1 MASGARVSRR
11 PATTEARATLVR
23 TWDDRQG
30 QARRI
35 LGRLVASSAERGL
48 RPLEAKRPRSGVSD
62 YCETWLARR
71 KALGVGMV
79 NKERRCLELYALD
92 ASAGCPSARSAPRTF
107 AASLMKRSRAGS
119 SAPRS
124 RTSTERSRALF
135 RAAHAD
141 ELIDQNPVAVVRVPK
156 VRTVRKERAI
166 LTDAEFARF
175 IACAEVDLELRMLSL
190 VARCEGGMRTG
201 DLHRWDWSQID
212 LMTFAECI
220 IPRAKTGTP
229 QTLCI
234 PGALAPFLRDW
245 WERAGRPESGPVF
258 PARLGKRAG
267 QEKRPLTSYAKRLRR
282 ALIRACIWR
291 LRPVEVPATKSG
303 TRTDLGQSAPGTKL
317 APNPRD
323 PLYFETATTL
333 PVDFHS
339 FRRAFASAL
348 AEAGV
353 NVQHAMHLTAHSD
366 PRVHARYVM
375 RTSAMRAIPEAA
387 LPRLPVGALA
397 DARRRPRNVTD
408 RDDSP
413 LRPHVASQLNPRIF
427 LAMTPTWSLPT
438 VDPRGPVWTA
448 DLAKIWQDTCRTHAV
463 CRVGAGGAA
472 WAHGAARGSAGQR
485 SGARA
490 QRADRVQRRRRG
502 EGRGRKTGRVPSAAG
517 GQAGNVTNHAGH
529 HADAEQNA
537 IQREADGR
545 AEDAASAPLPRPRR
559 STERP
564 ERQGAPHSIVS
575 DNDGRDAHHGA
586 LDARRQ

>member
-1 MASGARVSRR
+1 MPRAR
-11 PATTEARATLVR
+11 TGTLVPPGADGIWR
-23 TWDDRQG
+23 ARITTTRDDGSTWRPLYALGTTDKA

-35 LGRLVASSAERGL
+35 LGRLVASSGNGEGL
-48 RPLEAKRPRSGVSD
+48 PSTLEANASTLRVSD

-79 NKERRCLELYALD
+79 NKERRCLELYALGTIGRIALREVR
-92 ASAGCPSARSAPRTF
+92 ASHIRSIVDEALARG
-107 AASLMKRSRAGS
+107 LKRATVAHVHG
-119 SAPRS
+119 
-124 RTSTERSRALF
+124 ALARMF

-387 LPRLPVGALA
+387 IPRLGPGPLVARHAHDVSRPIDGS
-397 DARRRPRNVTD
+397 DAV
-408 RDDSP
+408 
-413 LRPHVASQLNPRIF
+413 RIVI
-427 LAMTPTWSLPT
+427 TSDHSLQS
-438 VDPRGPVWTA
+438 D
-448 DLAKIWQDTCRTHAV
+448 
-463 CRVGAGGAA
+463 
-472 WAHGAARGSAGQR
+472 
-485 SGARA
+485 
-490 QRADRVQRRRRG
+490 
-502 EGRGRKTGRVPSAAG
+502 
-517 GQAGNVTNHAGH
+517 GQAERANALSLRHSLTSIAPTAGLEPATRRLTAACSTN
-529 HADAEQNA
+529 
-537 IQREADGR
+537 
-545 AEDAASAPLPRPRR
+545 
-559 STERP
+559 
-564 ERQGAPHSIVS
+564 
-575 DNDGRDAHHGA
+575 
-586 LDARRQ
+586 